1 LGKTLERDTQP
12 SAMRF
17 KREFKGRYSVKNKSF
32 LRSKAGIMLRMSAP
46 APLMSRALERLQT
59 VFGYAEFRGEQAEI
73 VEHVSQGGDALVLMP
88 TGGGKSLCYQLPA
101 LLRDGV
107 GIVVSP
113 LIALMKDQVDALLE
127 LGVKA
132 AFLNSTLSA
141 QEARQVER
149 DLESGNLDLLYVA
162 PERLLTPRF
171 LELLQYAPISLFA
184 IDEAHCVSQ
193 WGHDFR
199 PEYTALSVLH
209 ERFPS
214 IPRVALTAT
223 ADDLTRREIREK
235 LGLEGSRTF
244 LSSFDRPNIHY
255 AIQEKS
261 TPKKQL
267 LEFLGDFEGEAG
279 IVYCLSRASVE
290 EHATWLAKEGFKAL
304 PYHAGLGIAEK
315 NGNQERFLRE
325 EGVIVVATIAFGMGI
340 DKPDVRFVAH
350 LDLPSSLEA
359 YYQETGRAGRDGLP
373 SSTLLL
379 YGTQD
384 VLRRRQMIQG
394 GGSPDAIKRV
404 ELQKL
409 EALLGYAQ
417 TSSCRR
423 QVLLSYF
430 GESSGPCGNCDTC
443 DTPPENWNAT
453 KPAQMFLSNVRRTGE
468 RFGVGHLVNV
478 LIGKD
483 DPRVLQLRHHQ
494 LSTYGVGRE
503 IPELEWRGIARQ
515 LITLGLLVPDAEGH
529 GSLLLGPRA
538 WPVLKGEEEV
548 WLRKEQPKARKERL
562 SPRERAGRRGA
573 KGDLEIKNPE
583 VFEALRTLRLGLAKA
598 QNLPPYVVFHD
609 SVLRQMA
616 AELPASLV
624 ALGRISGVGA
634 VKLEHYG
641 VKFLE
646 VLGGFSSGE
655 DTLKSAPSPSVQPLS
670 AQNRGERKNAH
681 LLESFMGASSS
692 AAVRSG
698 GVRRGAASPQVAG
711 SSSRKTAVDHSTGQV
726 SLELARGGLSPAQIA
741 AERGLQTDTI
751 YNHLAEFVQ
760 GGELTFEEATH
771 HTPQDAAQLEAAYQ
785 GLPSEARSRLKPLF
799 DALEGAFSYGAI
811 RCFLAARG

>member
-1 LGKTLERDTQP
+1 MMG
-12 SAMRF
+12 F
-17 KREFKGRYSVKNKSF
+17 KREFVARYSVKDESF
-32 LRSKAGIMLRMSAP
+32 LRCKAGIMSCMSAD
-46 APLMSRALERLQT
+46 APLMNRALERLQR
-59 VFGYAEFRGEQAEI
+59 VFGYSEFRGEQAEI
-73 VEHVSQGGDALVLMP
+73 VEHVSNGGDALVLMP

-101 LLRDGV
+101 LLRPGV

-127 LGVKA
+127 LGVRA

-149 DLESGNLDLLYVA
+149 DLESGSLDLLYVA

-171 LELLQYAPISLFA
+171 LELLTYAPVSLFA

-209 ERFPS
+209 QRFPG

-235 LGLEGSRTF
+235 LGLEHSRTF

-267 LEFLGDFEGEAG
+267 LEFLRDFEGEAG

-290 EHATWLAKEGFKAL
+290 EHATWLSQEGFKAL

-315 NGNQERFLRE
+315 NANQERFLRE

-394 GGSPDAIKRV
+394 GGSPEAVKRV

-430 GESSGPCGNCDTC
+430 GESSSACGNCDTC

-453 KPAQMFLSNVRRTGE
+453 QPAQMFLSNVRRTGE

-483 DPRVLQLRHHQ
+483 DPRVTQLRHHQ
-494 LSTYGVGRE
+494 LSTYGVGRG

-515 LITLGLLVPDAEGH
+515 LITLGLLVPDGEGH

-538 WPVLKGEEEV
+538 WPVLKGQEEV
-548 WLRKEQPKARKERL
+548 WLRKEQPKARKERPG
-562 SPRERAGRRGA
+562 PRERAGRRGA

-583 VFEALRTLRLGLAKA
+583 VFEALRTLRLELARA

-616 AELPASLV
+616 TELPTSKA

-634 VKLEHYG
+634 AKLEHYG
-641 VKFLE
+641 VQFLE
-646 VLGGFSSGE
+646 VLAGFSSGKGIVE
-655 DTLKSAPSPSVQPLS
+655 SAPSPSVQ
-670 AQNRGERKNAH
+670 NRGEQKNSH

-698 GVRRGAASPQVAG
+698 GVRRGAASPQTAG
-711 SSSRKTAVDHSTGQV
+711 SSARKAVVDQSTGQV

-741 AERGLQTDTI
+741 AERGLQVDTV

-760 GGELTFEEATH
+760 AGELTFEEATH
-771 HTPQDAAQLEAAYQ
+771 HTLEDAAQIEAAFQ
-785 GLPSEARSRLKPLF
+785 ASPTDQRSRLKPLF
-799 DALEGAFSYGAI
+799 DALEGTFSYGAI